1 MQFDKKI
8 NDVCEFPDPIE
19 VMDES
24 IEDTDTRH
32 REFNEE
38 CEAFKKEHGLENQY
52 FSQIYNIY
60 DTEDMFFEV
69 VYNVSDLY
77 LTYLEAKDC
86 LPQGFKVERKF
97 ITKEYEY
104 GTPES
109 NKFND
114 AVILAIPQQKTPK
127 IVYGKKLYGFDCWLG
142 ITEIIKV
149 SLSVDGSLGRIID
162 RHPMLYDDL
171 KNLKFE

>member
-1 MQFDKKI
+1 MQFDKKF

-19 VMDES
+19 VMDGS

-69 VYNVSDLY
+69 VYKVSDLY
-77 LTYLEAKDC
+77 LTYLEAKDRLIC
-86 LPQGFKVERKF
+86 ISTLMENTKKF
-97 ITKEYEY
+97 QPPLKQTGSI
-104 GTPES
+104 
-109 NKFND
+109 
-114 AVILAIPQQKTPK
+114 I
-127 IVYGKKLYGFDCWLG
+127 WLLLM
-142 ITEIIKV
+142 TV
-149 SLSVDGSLGRIID
+149 
-162 RHPMLYDDL
+162 
-171 KNLKFE
+171 